1 MTKYLSTCKKKLSTA
16 EQPSKALADILFFIM
31 GSKASMLFQ
40 ITKFFEPVGLSRFTW
55 LLKGSKHPLSYLIHN
70 ILPSYLLLKTVTFL
84 QTIDMRDSLNNCFKG
99 TSRCSD

>member
-1 MTKYLSTCKKKLSTA
+1 
-16 EQPSKALADILFFIM
+16 M